1 MTQPTSD
8 TEPIGDRRRVVIHA
22 SCTCRGVANGFA
34 NVVVR
39 KVNGRVEFDVHATGA
54 CVFTLDGDESCVLR
68 DALTEWLG

>member
-8 TEPIGDRRRVVIHA
+8 TEPTGDRRRVVIHA
-22 SCTCRGVANGFA
+22 SCACRGVANGFA

-54 CVFTLDGDESCVLR
+54 CVFTLDEDESCVLR
-68 DALTEWLG
+68 GALTEWLG